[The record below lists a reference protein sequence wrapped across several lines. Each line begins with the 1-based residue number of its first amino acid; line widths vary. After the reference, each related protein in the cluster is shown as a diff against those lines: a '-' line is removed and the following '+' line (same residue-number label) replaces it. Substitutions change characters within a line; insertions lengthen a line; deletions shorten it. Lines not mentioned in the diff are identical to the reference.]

1 MADLADFKEN
11 NYMILRQMVREEFTI
26 YRQIVITEYAKD
38 LAESRKCS
46 LEEALVRATKL
57 IDSKLSNGTDTPSNR
72 LNVMAAGE
80 SDTVFGYLWLTV
92 SEKTAW
98 VYDIYIHP
106 EWRGKGYGHAALD
119 EMNGKLFLEGIVE
132 IGLRVAENN
141 GRAKKLYE
149 KLGFEVSGFNLSKRL
164 S

>member
-1 MADLADFKEN
+1 
-11 NYMILRQMVREEFTI
+11 MILRQMKLDELPI
-26 YRQIVITEYAKD
+26 YRQIAITEYAKD

-46 LEEALVRATKL
+46 FEEGLARSTEL
-57 IDSKLSNGTDTPSNR
+57 IDSTLSHGIDTPSNR
-72 LNVMAAGE
+72 LNIMTAEEG
-80 SDTVFGYLWLTV
+80 DIVFGYLWITV

-106 EWRGKGYGHAALD
+106 EWRGKGYGRTALE
-119 EMNGKLFLEGIVE
+119 EMNKRLFAAGILEV
-132 IGLRVAENN
+132 GLRVAANN

-149 KLGFEVSGFNLSKRL
+149 QLGFEMTGFNLSKRL

>member
-1 MADLADFKEN
+1 
-11 NYMILRQMVREEFTI
+11 MILRQMKLEELPV
-26 YRQIVITEYAKD
+26 YRHIAITEYARD

-46 LEEALVRATKL
+46 LEEGLVRSTEQ
-57 IDSKLSNGTDTPSNR
+57 IDSTLSNGIDTPSNR
-72 LNVMAAGE
+72 LNIMTAEEG
-80 SDTVFGYLWLTV
+80 DIVFGYLWITV

-106 EWRGKGYGHAALD
+106 EWRGKGYGRAALE
-119 EMNGKLFLEGIVE
+119 EMNRRLFSEGIVE
-132 IGLRVAENN
+132 IGLRVATNN

-149 KLGFEVSGFNLSKRL
+149 KLGFEMTGFNLSKRL

>member
-1 MADLADFKEN
+1 
-11 NYMILRQMVREEFTI
+11 MILRQMKLDELPI
-26 YRQIVITEYAKD
+26 YRQIAITEYAKD

-46 LEEALVRATKL
+46 FEEGLARSTEL
-57 IDSKLSNGTDTPSNR
+57 IDSTLSHRIDTPSNR
-72 LNVMAAGE
+72 LNIMTAEEG
-80 SDTVFGYLWLTV
+80 DIVFGYLWITV

-106 EWRGKGYGHAALD
+106 EWRGKGYGRTALE
-119 EMNGKLFLEGIVE
+119 EMNKRLFAEGILEV
-132 IGLRVAENN
+132 GLRVAANN

-149 KLGFEVSGFNLSKRL
+149 QLGFEMTGFTLSKRL

>member
-1 MADLADFKEN
+1 
-11 NYMILRQMVREEFTI
+11 MILRQMKLEELPV
-26 YRQIVITEYAKD
+26 YRQIAITEYARD

-46 LEEALVRATKL
+46 LEEGLVRSTEQ
-57 IDSKLSNGTDTPSNR
+57 IDSTLSNGIDTPSNR
-72 LNVMAAGE
+72 LNIMTAEE
-80 SDTVFGYLWLTV
+80 SDIVFGYLWITV

-106 EWRGKGYGHAALD
+106 EWRGKGYGRTALE
-119 EMNGKLFLEGIVE
+119 EMNRRLFSEGIVE
-132 IGLRVAENN
+132 IGLRVAANN

-149 KLGFEVSGFNLSKRL
+149 KLGFEMTGFNLSKRL